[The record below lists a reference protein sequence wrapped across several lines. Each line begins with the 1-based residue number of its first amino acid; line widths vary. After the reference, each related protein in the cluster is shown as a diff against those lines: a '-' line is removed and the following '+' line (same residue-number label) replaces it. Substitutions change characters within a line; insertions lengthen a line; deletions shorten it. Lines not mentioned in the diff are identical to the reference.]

1 MHDIT
6 EHDSEQEG
14 EGDDGGDGR
23 VEFLVIWSTISINNK
38 LENINKIISLKR
50 RWLCHIHIGS
60 IDLLKSQ
67 SHEILLV
74 SDLS

>member
-6 EHDSEQEG
+6 KHDSEQEG

-50 RWLCHIHIGS
+50 RWLCHIYIGS